1 MFFGCNASSKYMEYF
16 LCFYVYAL
24 FWLMSSL
31 HHTVTIPWCNKNGKN
46 AIRIEKMQ

>member
-1 MFFGCNASSKYMEYF
+1 MFFGCNASNIWNIFCAFM
-16 LCFYVYAL
+16 YAL

-31 HHTVTIPWCNKNGKN
+31 HHTVTIPWCTKNGKN